1 MTEKELLQYYDLKEK
16 ALIESLGADIEAI
29 KQHMK
34 EIERFANP
42 AAQEARKAH
51 IQEWRKQIRE
61 AAARRVL
68 LHNLLDQLQ
77 K

>member
-1 MTEKELLQYYDLKEK
+1 MNEKELLQYYDLKEK
-16 ALIESLGADIEAI
+16 ALIDSLGADIEAI

-34 EIERFANP
+34 EIEKFANP

-51 IQEWRKQIRE
+51 VLEWRKQIIE
-61 AAARRVL
+61 AAARRIL
-68 LHNLLDQLQ
+68 LSNLLDQLQ